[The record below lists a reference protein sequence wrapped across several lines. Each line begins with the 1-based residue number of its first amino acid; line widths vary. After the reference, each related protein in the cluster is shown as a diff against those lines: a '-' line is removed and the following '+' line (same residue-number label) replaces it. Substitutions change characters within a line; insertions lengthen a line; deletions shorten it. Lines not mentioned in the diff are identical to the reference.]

1 MLVRVGDEMSDG
13 SDDVGARLLDLQEAD
28 TAIDQLGHR
37 RRTLPERS
45 HLDTLI
51 EAGRDLERRRA
62 ALVAERDAA
71 AAEIAGCEAETA
83 AIDAQRSRLAAQLR
97 TVIAPRE
104 AEALQHEIATLEER
118 RSGLDDRALIA
129 MDTQGAAEASLAEL
143 DAGEAERT
151 AELAAAKEA
160 LRAADGALDTE
171 LAALGERRDAARAGM
186 PPEVIARYDPLR
198 AKLGVAAARLVG
210 SRCEGCHLDMS
221 AAELDGVRRAPA
233 GTIPECPQCGR
244 LLVR

>member
-1 MLVRVGDEMSDG
+1 MLVRVGDEMSDT
-13 SDDVGARLLDLQEAD
+13 SDDRGARLLDLQDAD

-37 RRTLPERS
+37 RRNLPERT
-45 HLDTLI
+45 HLDVLL
-51 EAGRDLERRRA
+51 EARRDRQRRRD

-71 AAEIAGCEAETA
+71 AGEIAGCESETA
-83 AIDAQRSRLAAQLR
+83 AIDAQRARLAAQLR

-104 AEALQHEIATLEER
+104 AEALQHEIATLDER
-118 RSGLDDRALIA
+118 RSGLDDRALAA
-129 MDTQGAAEASLAEL
+129 MDTQGAAEAALTEL
-143 DAGEAERT
+143 DSTEADHR
-151 AELAAAKEA
+151 AEGTPAEA
-160 LRAADGALDTE
+160 RLRAAEADLDAE
-171 LAALGERRDAARAGM
+171 LAALGERRDAARAAL

-221 AAELDGVRRAPA
+221 AAELDDVRRAPA
-233 GTIPECPQCGR
+233 GTIPDCPQCGR